1 MNKHIMKHIRAHF
14 IFGAQT
20 YRETGTHTVPP
31 LVWRGLTQCHHLILR
46 DPDQQST
53 SFIKYQPLTTP
64 GKGATTPNQ
73 SRGES
78 QETAPIR
85 DTQNNRLAASALIVG
100 ARVHN
105 GEHGPYR
112 AHPLGIGRDV
122 DPEGEPHL
130 RVWTS
135 CQITHYAPV

>member
-85 DTQNNRLAASALIVG
+85 GHTKQQVGSLRSNRRRASTQR
-100 ARVHN
+100 
-105 GEHGPYR
+105 R
-112 AHPLGIGRDV
+112 AWPIPRTPSRGKVRRR
-122 DPEGEPHL
+122 P
-130 RVWTS
+130 
-135 CQITHYAPV
+135 